1 MLYPVELRDQ
11 NGRFR
16 GAKFGRESG
25 PAKWPVFPHGQ
36 WLRDNRG
43 SCLDLKVSVPWIR
56 LE

>member
-25 PAKWPVFPHGQ
+25 PAKWSVIPHGQ

-43 SCLDLKVSVPWIR
+43 SCLDLKVSVTWVR

>member
-1 MLYPVELRDQ
+1 LSYGTRC
-11 NGRFR
+11 GRFR

-25 PAKWPVFPHGQ
+25 PAKWSAFPHGQ

-43 SCLDLKVSVPWIR
+43 SCLDLKVSVPWVR